1 MGTFD
6 NRAILC
12 SFDFRLCTSVCR
24 LIFLYVFIL
33 KSTNSWGSF
42 VLSDEDEQEMGGKKR
57 RWCWQCFF
65 LFIFY
70 IFVFISDVARRVT
83 ERVPAGDVK
92 WAELAAL
99 APLSLVH
106 LLSVQPRAICAL
118 YSLCQEKQIREVP
131 VAG

>member
-1 MGTFD
+1 MERKGD
-6 NRAILC
+6 GAVN
-12 SFDFRLCTSVCR
+12 
-24 LIFLYVFIL
+24 VF
-33 KSTNSWGSF
+33 F
-42 VLSDEDEQEMGGKKR
+42 
-57 RWCWQCFF
+57 
-65 LFIFY
+65 FIFC

-106 LLSVQPRAICAL
+106 LLSVQPRAICAM